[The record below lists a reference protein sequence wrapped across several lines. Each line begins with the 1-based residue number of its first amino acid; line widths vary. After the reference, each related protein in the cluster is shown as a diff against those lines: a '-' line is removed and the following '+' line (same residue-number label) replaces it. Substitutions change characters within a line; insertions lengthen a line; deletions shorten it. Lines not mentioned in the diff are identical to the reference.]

1 MMGRLSMLRTRRLVT
16 YPDDRLAVVYRVVGH
31 GHRARCEIWSPTLCG
46 PCRCGGAQ
54 GTSRCL
60 ERTPVFCSIGLDGR
74 ELWQTR
80 AGDDHLRLPPLGAA
94 AGCEACC
101 RSTAPCIALGA
112 QMASRA
118 TPTLP
123 SRGGARGGC

>member
-46 PCRCGGAQ
+46 PCRCGDAQ

-60 ERTPVFCSIGLDGR
+60 ERTLGFCSIGSDGR
-74 ELWQTR
+74 ELWQPR
-80 AGDDHLRLPPLGAA
+80 A
-94 AGCEACC
+94 
-101 RSTAPCIALGA
+101 
-112 QMASRA
+112 
-118 TPTLP
+118 
-123 SRGGARGGC
+123 